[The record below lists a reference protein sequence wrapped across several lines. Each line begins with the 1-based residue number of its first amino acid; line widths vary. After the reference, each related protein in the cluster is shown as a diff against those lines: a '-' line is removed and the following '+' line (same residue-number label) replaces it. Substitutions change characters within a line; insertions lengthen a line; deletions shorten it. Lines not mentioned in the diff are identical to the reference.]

1 MSQNTIQNQNS
12 ENDALLKSTYRK
24 PCNLEKRAKEEQE
37 QLISDQQ
44 QVAEHGKNLSAL
56 LSEYTNN
63 YSKRNSTNRCFR
75 LIFFGVSIS
84 ILIGLTIVAPDSILF
99 LLCKG
104 KISNFA
110 AISGFFT
117 SMVSML
123 ASIIVLPKIIAE
135 YLFSTNED
143 VTNAEIVKEI
153 IKSDL
158 EIRNKVDSESIDDQ
172 LDGGLY

>member
-1 MSQNTIQNQNS
+1 MSQKNNQNQNS
-12 ENDALLKSTYRK
+12 GSESSLIFNYSK
-24 PCNLEKRAKEEQE
+24 PFDLEKRAKEEQE
-37 QLISDQQ
+37 QLASDQQ

-56 LSEYTNN
+56 LNEYTSN
-63 YSKRNSTNRCFR
+63 YRKRNSTNRWFR
-75 LIFFGVSIS
+75 LVFFCVSIS
-84 ILIGLTIVAPDSILF
+84 ILIGLTIIAPGSILF
-99 LLCKG
+99 LLYKE

-117 SMVSML
+117 SMISML

-158 EIRNKVDSESIDDQ
+158 EIRNKLNSKRLDEEIDGDS
-172 LDGGLY
+172 Y

>member
-1 MSQNTIQNQNS
+1 MSQNNVQHQEEERDYFFES
-12 ENDALLKSTYRK
+12 DYGK
-24 PCNLEKRAKEEQE
+24 PFDLEKRAKAEQE
-37 QLISDQQ
+37 QLASDQQ
-44 QVAEHGKNLSAL
+44 QVVEHGKNLSL
-56 LSEYTNN
+56 LLNEYASN

-75 LIFFGVSIS
+75 LVFFGVSIS
-84 ILIGLTIVAPDSILF
+84 ILIGLTIVAPGSILF
-99 LLCKG
+99 LLYKG

-158 EIRNKVDSESIDDQ
+158 EIRNKLDSEHLNDE
-172 LDGGLY
+172 LDGGSY